1 MRTPEYYEKLE
12 AMKALAEMRDSQDAK
27 AVCQKMLSIS
37 RDVQQLGND
46 ARERMTSASDAEK
59 PNWEKVADALEEAE
73 AAFNKA
79 RLVRLA
85 LG

>member
-27 AVCQKMLSIS
+27 AVGQKMLSIS
-37 RDVQQLGND
+37 RDVQ
-46 ARERMTSASDAEK
+46 

-73 AAFNKA
+73 VAFNKA